1 MARMAGVNFR
11 DFAVQRFHRSLRTQ
25 KQSCRAFKGPSN
37 CINQI
42 NLINLICP
50 LFGFLCSCEF
60 HFPNEFNWDFGNK
73 LNQVVWWRE
82 MSLEHVHIEWSD
94 PFDCGTSQGWR
105 ILLKKLAVK
114 FWRCQQQKC
123 KSIAF
128 RRLVDP
134 SGGLDVDLIDNLIYL

>member
-60 HFPNEFNWDFGNK
+60 HFLNEFNWNFGNK
-73 LNQVVWWRE
+73 LNRKGNVTETRPYWMIRSIWLWNVSW
-82 MSLEHVHIEWSD
+82 MTDFI
-94 PFDCGTSQGWR
+94 
-105 ILLKKLAVK
+105 KKLAVK